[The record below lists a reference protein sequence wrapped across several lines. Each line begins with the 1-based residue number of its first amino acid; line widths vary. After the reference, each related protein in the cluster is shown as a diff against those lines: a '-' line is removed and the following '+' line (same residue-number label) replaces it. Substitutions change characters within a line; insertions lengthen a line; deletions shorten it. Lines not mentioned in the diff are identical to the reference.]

1 MITTSNIAIHFLLI
15 VLYVC
20 GVFFIF
26 QLQFVFKIILY
37 SLQIYSIVARQ
48 SCTLQSG
55 PPDSPSTH
63 LAAHIV
69 TVYRG
74 LCSSCCN
81 VSLCAYSTMTYLY
94 FLIPSPFFTQAPSAP
109 PLCQLSGSFL
119 YNAVSI
125 LFV

>member
-26 QLQFVFKIILY
+26 QLQFVFKITLY

-55 PPDSPSTH
+55 P
-63 LAAHIV
+63 LIV
-69 TVYRG
+69 QVPTW
-74 LCSSCCN
+74 LH
-81 VSLCAYSTMTYLY
+81 T
-94 FLIPSPFFTQAPSAP
+94 
-109 PLCQLSGSFL
+109 
-119 YNAVSI
+119 
-125 LFV
+125 